1 MVPIPGET
9 KVRLRVEGFASDL
22 KQEVIAIL
30 FKDDAGELVY
40 SHNFSKLHFSLRL
53 N

>member
-1 MVPIPGET
+1 MISIDGKA
-9 KVRLRVEGFASDL
+9 KVRLQVEGFASDL

-30 FKDDAGELVY
+30 FKDEAGELIY
-40 SHNFSKLHFSLRL
+40 SKPFGEHDLTHRL